1 MFTVN
6 RSWQEDNIKNDFKVR
21 DFYFIFLDIKDR
33 YKVGDVS
40 CKLLY
45 LMDQNNK
52 EPKLE
57 GPKSII
63 TFFFMRNIEANFI
76 KKIKSIRT

>member
-1 MFTVN
+1 M
-6 RSWQEDNIKNDFKVR
+6 
-21 DFYFIFLDIKDR
+21 
-33 YKVGDVS
+33 G
-40 CKLLY
+40 
-45 LMDQNNK
+45 QNNK

-63 TFFFMRNIEANFI
+63 TFFMRNIEANFI

>member
-63 TFFFMRNIEANFI
+63 TFFMRNIEENFI
-76 KKIKSIRT
+76 KKIKSIRN

>member
-63 TFFFMRNIEANFI
+63 TFFYEKHRG
-76 KKIKSIRT
+76 KIH

>member
-63 TFFFMRNIEANFI
+63 TFFMRNIEADFI